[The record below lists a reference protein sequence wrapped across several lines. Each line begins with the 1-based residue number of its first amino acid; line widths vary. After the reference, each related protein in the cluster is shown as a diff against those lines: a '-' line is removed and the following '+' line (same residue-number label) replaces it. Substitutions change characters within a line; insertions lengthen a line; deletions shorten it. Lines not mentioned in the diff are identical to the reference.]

1 MGAAPIA
8 SSQRVANV
16 MRGNRSRDTAPELSV
31 RRLLHARG
39 RRFRVNLRPVASL
52 RRTADIL
59 FTRHR
64 IAVFIDG
71 CYWHGCPEHYVASR
85 TNEEYWHPKIK
96 ANATRDEDT
105 TMKLRSAGWIVL
117 RYWSHVPPEEVV
129 DSILAHLPRAD
140 SAPSTNPSAHQEA
153 SAPHRPG

>member
-52 RRTADIL
+52 RRTADIV

-71 CYWHGCPEHYVASR
+71 CYWHGCPEHHTTPK
-85 TNEEYWHPKIK
+85 TNTAYWSAKVQG
-96 ANATRDEDT
+96 NRDRDVRVGALLADT
-105 TMKLRSAGWIVL
+105 GWTVL
-117 RYWSHVPPEEVV
+117 RFWEHQDPAAVAAAIIDAVGERRVGG
-129 DSILAHLPRAD
+129 AD
-140 SAPSTNPSAHQEA
+140 D
-153 SAPHRPG
+153 RPAR

>member
-39 RRFRVNLRPVASL
+39 RRFRVNLRPDASL
-52 RRTADIL
+52 RRTADIV
-59 FTRHR
+59 FRRHR

-85 TNEEYWHPKIK
+85 TNKEYWLPKIK

-140 SAPSTNPSAHQEA
+140 STPSTNPSAHQEA
-153 SAPHRPG
+153 SEPHRPE